1 MLSALFIACLA
12 AAAPGAI
19 VLQVLPRLATS
30 DASTVTQAALG
41 TLLPLAGALLGGLLL
56 RAMTHRSAWVGAAL
70 GLAAQAAGVPEFVSI
85 FSGTVALGYLLDT
98 AVYTALFGSYVVLGG
113 ALATL
118 AAGPASVTSAT
129 MSPEALAFG
138 EEEDE
143 LSSPPVWEGVS
154 RRPAPAKGEG
164 SNLRWWAQALSAVI
178 LLVTAVPTLGNL
190 AAPLLYPLSMSLAAA
205 ALAAY
210 ASVERAGWQRRVA
223 LVALVFAAAVA
234 AFITVLLAGTLAG

>member
-1 MLSALFIACLA
+1 MPSALFIACLA
-12 AAAPGAI
+12 AAAPGVI
-19 VLQVLPRLATS
+19 VLQVLPRLAAS
-30 DASTVTQAALG
+30 DASSITQAALG

-56 RAMTHRSAWVGAAL
+56 RAMTHRSAWVGAIL

-85 FSGTVALGYLLDT
+85 FSGTVALGYWLDT
-98 AVYTALFGSYVVLGG
+98 GVFTALFGSYVVLGG

-118 AAGPASVTSAT
+118 AAGPASVPSTAI
-129 MSPEALAFG
+129 SPREPAF

-154 RRPAPAKGEG
+154 RRPEPAKGEG
-164 SNLRWWAQALSAVI
+164 SNLRWWAKALGTII

-210 ASVERAGWQRRVA
+210 ASAERAGWQRRAA
-223 LVALVFAAAVA
+223 LVALVVAAAVA

>member
-1 MLSALFIACLA
+1 MPSALFIACLA
-12 AAAPGAI
+12 AAAPGVI
-19 VLQVLPRLATS
+19 VLQVLPRLAAS
-30 DASTVTQAALG
+30 DASSITQAALG

-56 RAMTHRSAWVGAAL
+56 RAMTHRSAWVGAIL

-85 FSGTVALGYLLDT
+85 FSGTMALGYWLDT
-98 AVYTALFGSYVVLGG
+98 GVFTALFGSYVVLGG

-118 AAGPASVTSAT
+118 AAGPASVPSAT
-129 MSPEALAFG
+129 MSPREPAF

-154 RRPAPAKGEG
+154 RRPEPAKGEG
-164 SNLRWWAQALSAVI
+164 SNLRWWAKALGTVI

-210 ASVERAGWQRRVA
+210 ASAERAGWQRRAA
-223 LVALVFAAAVA
+223 LVALVVAAAVA

>member
-30 DASTVTQAALG
+30 DASTITQAALG

-85 FSGTVALGYLLDT
+85 FSGTVALGYWLDT
-98 AVYTALFGSYVVLGG
+98 GVYTALFGSYVVLGG

-118 AAGPASVTSAT
+118 AAGPASVPSAT
-129 MSPEALAFG
+129 MSPREPRLRRRRRTSCP
-138 EEEDE
+138 
-143 LSSPPVWEGVS
+143 LPPCG
-154 RRPAPAKGEG
+154 R
-164 SNLRWWAQALSAVI
+164 
-178 LLVTAVPTLGNL
+178 
-190 AAPLLYPLSMSLAAA
+190 
-205 ALAAY
+205 
-210 ASVERAGWQRRVA
+210 A
-223 LVALVFAAAVA
+223 LVA
-234 AFITVLLAGTLAG
+234 VLRLPKERGATYAGGRRCWAQLSS

>member
-1 MLSALFIACLA
+1 MPSALFIACLA
-12 AAAPGAI
+12 AAAPGVI
-19 VLQVLPRLATS
+19 VLQVLPRLAAS
-30 DASTVTQAALG
+30 DASSITQAALG

-56 RAMTHRSAWVGAAL
+56 RAMTHRSAWVGAIL

-85 FSGTVALGYLLDT
+85 FSGTVALGYWLDT
-98 AVYTALFGSYVVLGG
+98 GVFTALFGSYVVLGG

-118 AAGPASVTSAT
+118 AAGPASVPSAT
-129 MSPEALAFG
+129 MSPREPAF

-143 LSSPPVWEGVS
+143 LSSPLVWEGVS
-154 RRPAPAKGEG
+154 RRPEPAKGEG
-164 SNLRWWAQALSAVI
+164 SNLRWWAKALGTII

-190 AAPLLYPLSMSLAAA
+190 AAPLLYPLSMSMAAA

-210 ASVERAGWQRRVA
+210 ASAERAGWQRRAA
-223 LVALVFAAAVA
+223 LVALVVAAAVA

>member
-30 DASTVTQAALG
+30 DASSITLAALG

-56 RAMTHRSAWVGAAL
+56 RAMTHRSAWVGAIL

-85 FSGTVALGYLLDT
+85 FSGTVALGYWLDT
-98 AVYTALFGSYVVLGG
+98 GVYTALFGSYVVLGG

-118 AAGPASVTSAT
+118 AAGPASVPSAT
-129 MSPEALAFG
+129 MSPGELAFG
-138 EEEDE
+138 EEEAE

-164 SNLRWWAQALSAVI
+164 SNVRWWAKVLGAVI

-210 ASVERAGWQRRVA
+210 ASAERAGWQRRVA

>member
-19 VLQVLPRLATS
+19 VLQVLPRLAAS

-118 AAGPASVTSAT
+118 AAGPASVPLPRCRQGSLP
-129 MSPEALAFG
+129 SKRRRRRFPLPRVG
-138 EEEDE
+138 E
-143 LSSPPVWEGVS
+143 
-154 RRPAPAKGEG
+154 R
-164 SNLRWWAQALSAVI
+164 
-178 LLVTAVPTLGNL
+178 
-190 AAPLLYPLSMSLAAA
+190 
-205 ALAAY
+205 
-210 ASVERAGWQRRVA
+210 
-223 LVALVFAAAVA
+223 
-234 AFITVLLAGTLAG
+234 

>member
-30 DASTVTQAALG
+30 DASTITQAALG

-56 RAMTHRSAWVGAAL
+56 RAMTHRSTWVGAAL

-98 AVYTALFGSYVVLGG
+98 GVYTALFGSYVVLGG

-118 AAGPASVTSAT
+118 AAGPASVPSAT
-129 MSPEALAFG
+129 MSPGELAFG
-138 EEEDE
+138 EEEAE
-143 LSSPPVWEGVS
+143 LSSPPVWQSVG
-154 RRPAPAKGEG
+154 RGPAPAKGEG
-164 SNLRWWAQALSAVI
+164 SNVRWWAQVLGAVI

-210 ASVERAGWQRRVA
+210 ASAERAGWQRRVA

>member
-19 VLQVLPRLATS
+19 VLQVLPRLAAS
-30 DASTVTQAALG
+30 DASTITQAALG

-56 RAMTHRSAWVGAAL
+56 RAMTHRSAWVGAIL

-85 FSGTVALGYLLDT
+85 FSGTMALGYWLDT
-98 AVYTALFGSYVVLGG
+98 GVYTALFGSYVVLGG

-118 AAGPASVTSAT
+118 AAGPASVPSAT
-129 MSPEALAFG
+129 MSPREPAF

-154 RRPAPAKGEG
+154 RRPAPAKREG
-164 SNLRWWAQALSAVI
+164 SNLRWWAKVLGAVI

-210 ASVERAGWQRRVA
+210 ASAERAGWQRRAA
-223 LVALVFAAAVA
+223 LVALVVAAAVA

>member
-12 AAAPGAI
+12 AAAPGVI
-19 VLQVLPRLATS
+19 VLQVLPRLAAS
-30 DASTVTQAALG
+30 DASSITQAALG
-41 TLLPLAGALLGGLLL
+41 TLLPLGGALLGGLLL

-98 AVYTALFGSYVVLGG
+98 GVYTALFGSYVVLGG

-118 AAGPASVTSAT
+118 AAGPASVPSTA
-129 MSPEALAFG
+129 MSPREPTFG
-138 EEEDE
+138 EEEE
-143 LSSPPVWEGVS
+143 LSSPPVWESVS
-154 RRPAPAKGEG
+154 RRPEPAKREG
-164 SNLRWWAQALSAVI
+164 SNLRWWAQVLCAVI

-210 ASVERAGWQRRVA
+210 ASAERAGWQRRAA
-223 LVALVFAAAVA
+223 LVALVVAAAVA

>member
-19 VLQVLPRLATS
+19 VLQVLPRLAAS

-56 RAMTHRSAWVGAAL
+56 RAMTHRSTWVGAAL

-118 AAGPASVTSAT
+118 AAGPASVPSAT
-129 MSPEALAFG
+129 MSPEQLAFG
-138 EEEDE
+138 EEEE
-143 LSSPPVWEGVS
+143 ALSSPPVWEGVS

-164 SNLRWWAQALSAVI
+164 SNLRWWAQVLGAVI

-190 AAPLLYPLSMSLAAA
+190 AAPLLYSLSMSLAAA

-210 ASVERAGWQRRVA
+210 ASAERAGWQRRAA
-223 LVALVFAAAVA
+223 LVALVVAAAVA

>member
-1 MLSALFIACLA
+1 MPSALFIACLA
-12 AAAPGAI
+12 AAAPGVI
-19 VLQVLPRLATS
+19 VLQVLPRLAAS
-30 DASTVTQAALG
+30 DASSITQAALG

-56 RAMTHRSAWVGAAL
+56 RAMTHRSAWVGAIL

-85 FSGTVALGYLLDT
+85 FSGTVALGYWLDT
-98 AVYTALFGSYVVLGG
+98 GVFTALFGSYVVLGG

-118 AAGPASVTSAT
+118 AAGPASVPSAT
-129 MSPEALAFG
+129 MSPREPAF

-143 LSSPPVWEGVS
+143 LSAPPVWEGVS
-154 RRPAPAKGEG
+154 RRPEPDKGEG
-164 SNLRWWAQALSAVI
+164 SNLRWWAKALGTVI

-210 ASVERAGWQRRVA
+210 ASAERAGWQRRAA
-223 LVALVFAAAVA
+223 LVALVAAAAVA